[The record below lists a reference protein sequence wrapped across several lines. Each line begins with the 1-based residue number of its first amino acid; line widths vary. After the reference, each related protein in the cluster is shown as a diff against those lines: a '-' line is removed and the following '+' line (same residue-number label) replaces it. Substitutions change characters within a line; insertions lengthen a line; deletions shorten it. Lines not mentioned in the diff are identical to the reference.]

1 MTVVPFLNQNQ
12 TNEITGLMM
21 AATSAIIKVA
31 SIIPL
36 GAHPD
41 TFKAIFAD
49 AQRTAVLDACIQH
62 LCGYNEGLANF
73 LTEAA
78 NETQNVAQPTEST
91 QRVTESVSHSE
102 VPSPILID
110 ETRWQAAMDEIRA
123 IILAPYNGGAGLGYD
138 PMNEIGLALAKHL
151 NVIPVNNG
159 VRAMACNQ

>member
-1 MTVVPFLNQNQ
+1 MTVVPFLTQAQ
-12 TNEITGLMM
+12 KDEITGLMM

-31 SIIPL
+31 GIIPL

-41 TFKAIFAD
+41 VFKDIFAD

-78 NETQNVAQPTEST
+78 NETQNVASIPEST
-91 QRVTESVSHSE
+91 QRVTESVSNSGT
-102 VPSPILID
+102 PSPILID
-110 ETRWQAAMDEIRA
+110 ETRWQAAMAEIRT

-138 PMNEIGLALAKHL
+138 PMNEIGLALVKHW
-151 NVIPVNNG
+151 NVMPG
-159 VRAMACNQ
+159 DEAERQSAA

>member
-91 QRVTESVSHSE
+91 QRVTGSDHDSG

-110 ETRWQAAMDEIRA
+110 ETRWQAAMAEIRD

-138 PMNEIGLALAKHL
+138 PMNEIGLALVKHL
-151 NVIPVNNG
+151 NVIPG
-159 VRAMACNQ
+159 DEAGRQTAA